1 MKYSRSRRPGSI
13 ARPTRCEKVSAVV
26 QAAEHAGHRQRLRTR
41 FLKGGGDNMPDYEL
55 IEMVL
60 FAAIPRGDV
69 KPLAKRLLKRFGSFA
84 DTIAAPVEALQEV
97 EGMGE
102 ASVAALKVVEQAAQR
117 LGQEQVLNMP
127 VLSSWDRL
135 IEYCRMRLGRAERE
149 HFRVLFLNRK
159 NVLIADEEQQ
169 RGTVDHT
176 PVYPREVVKRALQLG
191 ASAIIML
198 HNHPSG
204 DPEPSKGDID
214 MTREIRETAERL
226 GIQLHDHVIVS
237 KNGHRSF
244 KTMGL
249 L

>member
-1 MKYSRSRRPGSI
+1 M
-13 ARPTRCEKVSAVV
+13 TAVV
-26 QAAEHAGHRQRLRTR
+26 QSSENAGHRQRLRSR
-41 FLKGGGDNMPDYEL
+41 FLASGGESMPDYEL
-55 IEMVL
+55 LEMVL

-84 DTIAAPVEALQEV
+84 DTIAAPHDVLREVQGVGEAAVASLKLVEA
-97 EGMGE
+97 
-102 ASVAALKVVEQAAQR
+102 AAQR
-117 LGQEQVLNMP
+117 LGQETVMDRP

-135 IEYCRMRLGRAERE
+135 IAYCRMRLGRAERE

-159 NVLIADEEQQ
+159 NILIADEEQQ
-169 RGTVDHT
+169 RGTIDHT

-226 GIQLHDHVIVS
+226 GIMLHDHVIVS
-237 KNGHRSF
+237 KTSHRSF
-244 KTMGL
+244 KSMGL

>member
-1 MKYSRSRRPGSI
+1 M
-13 ARPTRCEKVSAVV
+13 AA
-26 QAAEHAGHRQRLRTR
+26 QATVISEHSGHRQRLRQR
-41 FLKGGGDNMPDYEL
+41 FLKTGGDGIADYEL

-60 FAAIPRGDV
+60 FAAIPRGDA

-84 DTIAAPVEALQEV
+84 ETIAASTDALREID
-97 EGMGE
+97 GMGE
-102 ASVAALKVVEQAAQR
+102 ASVSALKIVETAAQR
-117 LGQEQVLNMP
+117 LGQEQVMNRP

-135 IEYCRMRLGRAERE
+135 IEYCRMCIGRADRE
-149 HFRVLFLNRK
+149 HFRILFLNRK

-176 PVYPREVVKRALQLG
+176 PVYPREVVKRALPLG

-204 DPEPSKGDID
+204 DAEPSKGDID
-214 MTREIRETAERL
+214 MTREIRETGERL
-226 GIQLHDHVIVS
+226 GIQLHDHIIVT
-237 KNGHRSF
+237 KTGHRSF
-244 KTMGL
+244 KSMGL

>member
-1 MKYSRSRRPGSI
+1 MTEP
-13 ARPTRCEKVSAVV
+13 
-26 QAAEHAGHRQRLRTR
+26 AALISEHSGHRQRLRQR
-41 FLKGGGDNMPDYEL
+41 FLNTGGTGMPDYEL
-55 IEMVL
+55 IEMIL

-84 DTIAAPVEALQEV
+84 DAIAAPIEALKEI

-102 ASVAALKVVEQAAQR
+102 ASIASLKVVESAAQR
-117 LGQEQVLNMP
+117 LGQESVLNMP

-135 IEYCRMRLGRAERE
+135 IEYCRMCIGRADRE
-149 HFRVLFLNRK
+149 HFRILFLNRK

-169 RGTVDHT
+169 RGTIDHT

-204 DPEPSKGDID
+204 DAEPSKGDIE
-214 MTREIRETAERL
+214 MTREIRETGERL
-226 GIQLHDHVIVS
+226 GIQLHDHVIITRS
-237 KNGHRSF
+237 SHRSF

>member
-1 MKYSRSRRPGSI
+1 MTVVRGS
-13 ARPTRCEKVSAVV
+13 
-26 QAAEHAGHRQRLRTR
+26 EHTGHRQRLRNR
-41 FLKGGGDNMPDYEL
+41 FLASGGERMPDYEL
-55 IEMVL
+55 LEMVL

-69 KPLAKRLLKRFGSFA
+69 KPLAKRLLKRFGNFA
-84 DTIAAPVEALQEV
+84 DTIAAPPEALSEV
-97 EGMGE
+97 QGMGE
-102 ASVAALKVVEQAAQR
+102 AGVAALKVVEAAAQR
-117 LGQEQVLNMP
+117 LGQEAIMDNP

-149 HFRVLFLNRK
+149 HFRILFLNRK

-169 RGTVDHT
+169 CGTIDHT

-204 DPEPSKGDID
+204 DPEPSRGDID
-214 MTREIRETAERL
+214 MTREIKETAERL
-226 GIQLHDHVIVS
+226 GILLHDHIIIT
-237 KNGHRSF
+237 KTGHSSF
-244 KTMGL
+244 KSMGL